1 VSSPTR
7 IDGLGPPDVVPR
19 LSESWDPA
27 GSGLTPE
34 DYFVLTRVDGR
45 SSLKQI
51 WTVTGLPEEKA
62 AGILH
67 KLRTVGAI
75 LLPGDV
81 PKARKPAES
90 IPEPVVDGG
99 SGRFS
104 FDFDTYDGPP
114 IDAKALMAEG
124 VDLSDEQKHAI
135 IHKFEI
141 LQRGNLFELLGVAA
155 TADRREIKRAYFKI
169 SKEFHPDRFYGK
181 SLGSFREKL
190 AIIFERAT
198 QAFDYLSD
206 DAKRATY
213 LGEMNAAGGGEQS
226 RKEHAAELFKN
237 AIQLEIDRDPGGAMK
252 LFAAAIRLDPL
263 PRYLKRAAEA
273 SLRAQ
278 ELRSAEEY
286 AKKAAELDPRD
297 AGAHRTLAKVLRAI
311 GRPAEAR
318 QELELA
324 FRLEPGNPY
333 IAAELEEITKL
344 VGS

>member
-1 VSSPTR
+1 VPAPTR

-19 LSESWDPA
+19 LSESWDPT
-27 GSGLTPE
+27 GSNLTPE
-34 DYFVLTRVDGR
+34 DYFVLTRVDGK

-51 WTVTGLPEEKA
+51 WTVTGFSEDKA

-75 LLPGDV
+75 LFPGDV
-81 PKARKPAES
+81 PKPRKPPDPV
-90 IPEPVVDGG
+90 PEPIVDGG

-124 VDLSDEQKHAI
+124 VELSEDQKQAI
-135 IHKFEI
+135 IQKFQI
-141 LQRGNLFELLGVAA
+141 LQSGNLFELLGVAS

-190 AIIFERAT
+190 ALIFERAT
-198 QAFDYLSD
+198 QAFDFLSD
-206 DAKRATY
+206 DGKRAKY
-213 LGEMNAAGGGEQS
+213 LGEMGGPPGGEQS
-226 RKEHAAELFKN
+226 RKDHAAELFKN
-237 AIQLEIDRDPGGAMK
+237 AVQLEIDRDPGGAMK

-318 QELELA
+318 KELELA

-333 IAAELEEITKL
+333 IAAELEEISKL
-344 VGS
+344 GGS